1 MRINQS
7 MFLLSDNANIIFD
20 IMMKR
25 IRDKMSG
32 VSQGS
37 GCASHSGVPVGPRV
51 DFQGGRDKFEE
62 IRNSLTSHLVVCDR
76 VGMLKSE
83 VSDRKTQI

>member
-7 MFLLSDNANIIFD
+7 MFLLSDNASIIFD

-32 VSQGS
+32 VSQRS
-37 GCASHSGVPVGPRV
+37 GCASHSGVPVGP
-51 DFQGGRDKFEE
+51 QGLFPGRDKFEG

-76 VGMLKSE
+76 VGMLKSD
-83 VSDRKTQI
+83 VFDRKTQI